1 MSVDPDLIRLFY
13 ELWEGSLAG
22 REYLEAANPLPEALE
37 KIPRSN
43 AGDVQRALW
52 CINRIGHLVEHG
64 SLPAEFVSSLVAKQG
79 IRALAKVE
87 PLIHQSRVQR
97 EEPDYLE
104 YVDKVLGL
112 CRQAYPDYEPKYRVE
127 DHRSFGLAP

>member
-1 MSVDPDLIRLFY
+1 MSVDAELIRLFY

-22 REYLEAANPLPEALE
+22 REYLEATNPLPESLE

-64 SLPAEFVSSLVAKQG
+64 SLPPEFVSSLVGKQA
-79 IRALAKVE
+79 IRALARAE
-87 PLIHQSRVQR
+87 PLVKQTRIQR
-97 EEPDYLE
+97 DEPDHLE
-104 YVDKVLGL
+104 YVDKILVL
-112 CRQAYPDYEPKYRVE
+112 CQQAYPDYEPKYRTE
-127 DHRSFGLAP
+127 EHRSFGLAP